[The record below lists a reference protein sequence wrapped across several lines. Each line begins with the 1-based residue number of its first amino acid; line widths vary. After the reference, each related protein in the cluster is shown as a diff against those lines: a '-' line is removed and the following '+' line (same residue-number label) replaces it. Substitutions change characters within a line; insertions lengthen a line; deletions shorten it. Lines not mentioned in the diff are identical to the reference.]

1 MKAKVT
7 IAVVLAAGL
16 AGCAYPT
23 STITQ
28 GTDMGHLKFTG
39 PPGAGV
45 RIDGRDRGVVSK
57 DGPLVVDVPA
67 GRHRVEEIIEGRSI
81 LDRNYEVGAGSTL
94 DIGG

>member
-7 IAVVLAAGL
+7 IAALLTAGL

-28 GTDMGHLKFTG
+28 GADTGRLKFTG
-39 PPGAGV
+39 PPGAGI
-45 RIDGRDRGVVSK
+45 RIDGRDRGIVSK
-57 DGPLVVDVPA
+57 DSPLIVDVPA
-67 GRHRVEEIIEGRSI
+67 GRHRIEEIIEGRSI